1 MKLAV
6 TGATGLVGGAL
17 CQNLI
22 QAGHQVVALARNP
35 EKAGK
40 KLPTVEVVAWD
51 ATSGHPPIEALE
63 GLDAVVHL
71 AGEPVAA
78 GRWTSQRK
86 RMIRESRVA
95 GTRNLVEGLS
105 HCQNPPKVLV
115 SGSAIGYYGTHGDEL
130 LEETSH
136 PGNDFLAE
144 LCQQWE
150 SEAKRATDSGVRV
163 VLVRSGLILARE
175 GGALPR
181 MLLPFKMCVG
191 GPLASGT
198 QWMSWIH
205 IKDELEAIGYA
216 IENDEIEGPLNL
228 TAPNP
233 VTNEVFS
240 RTLARVL
247 RRPAFFRVPGFVL
260 RLLLGE
266 MAETLLLKGQ
276 RVLPKKL
283 EQSGYQ
289 FRFSDL
295 SGAFEDLLG

>member
-35 EKAGK
+35 EKARE

-115 SGSAIGYYGTHGDEL
+115 SASAIGYYGTQGDGL
-130 LEETSH
+130 LEETNH

-181 MLLPFKMCVG
+181 MLPPFKMCVG

-205 IKDELEAIGYA
+205 IKDELEAIRYA
-216 IENDEIEGPLNL
+216 IEHDEIEGPLNL

-233 VTNEVFS
+233 VTNEEFS

-289 FRFSDL
+289 FSFSNL
-295 SGAFEDLLG
+295 SRAFEDLLG

>member
-35 EKAGK
+35 EKARE

-86 RMIRESRVA
+86 KMIRESRVA

-136 PGNDFLAE
+136 PGNDYMAE

-181 MLLPFKMCVG
+181 MLPLFKMCVG

-216 IENDEIEGPLNL
+216 IEHDEIEGPLNL

-233 VTNEVFS
+233 VTNEEFS

-260 RLLLGE
+260 QLLLGE

-289 FRFSDL
+289 FSFSDL
-295 SGAFEDLLG
+295 RGAFADLLG

>member
-22 QAGHQVVALARNP
+22 HTGHQVVALARNP
-35 EKAGK
+35 EKARE

-78 GRWTSQRK
+78 GRWTSHRK

-150 SEAKRATDSGVRV
+150 SETKRAADSGVRV

-181 MLLPFKMCVG
+181 MLPPFRMGVG
-191 GPLASGT
+191 GPLASGK

-205 IKDELEAIGYA
+205 IKDELEAIRYA

-233 VTNEVFS
+233 VTNEDFS

-260 RLLLGE
+260 RLLFGE

-295 SGAFEDLLG
+295 RGAFEDLLG

>member
-1 MKLAV
+1 MKLVV

-35 EKAGK
+35 EKARA
-40 KLPTVEVVAWD
+40 KLPTVEVAAWD
-51 ATSGHPPIEALE
+51 ATSGHPPVEALE
-63 GLDAVVHL
+63 GSDAVVHL
-71 AGEPVAA
+71 AGEAIAA

-115 SGSAIGYYGTHGDEL
+115 SSSAIGYYGTHGDEF
-130 LEETSH
+130 LEETSQ

-181 MLLPFKMCVG
+181 MLPPFRMGVG
-191 GPLASGT
+191 GPLASGK

-205 IKDELEAIGYA
+205 IRDELEAIRYA
-216 IENDEIEGPLNL
+216 IENDEMEGPLNL

-233 VTNEVFS
+233 VTNEEFS

-260 RLLLGE
+260 RLLFGE

-295 SGAFEDLLG
+295 RGAFEDLLG

>member
-35 EKAGK
+35 EKAGN
-40 KLPTVEVVAWD
+40 KLPNVEVVAWD
-51 ATSGHPPIEALE
+51 ATSGHPPVEALE

-86 RMIRESRVA
+86 KMIRESRVA

-181 MLLPFKMCVG
+181 MLPPFRMCVG

-216 IENDEIEGPLNL
+216 IEHDEIEGPLNL

-233 VTNEVFS
+233 VTNEEFS

-260 RLLLGE
+260 QLLLGE

-289 FRFSDL
+289 FSFSDL
-295 SGAFEDLLG
+295 SGAFADLLG

>member
-35 EKAGK
+35 EKARE

-51 ATSGHPPIEALE
+51 ATSGHPPIDALE

-86 RMIRESRVA
+86 KMIHESRVA

-181 MLLPFKMCVG
+181 MLPLFKMCVG

-216 IENDEIEGPLNL
+216 IEHDEIEGPLNL

-233 VTNEVFS
+233 VTNEEFS

-260 RLLLGE
+260 QLLLGE

-289 FRFSDL
+289 FSFSDL
-295 SGAFEDLLG
+295 SGAFADLLG

>member
-17 CQNLI
+17 CQHLI

-35 EKAGK
+35 EKARE

-51 ATSGHPPIEALE
+51 ATSGHPPIDALE

-86 RMIRESRVA
+86 KMIHESRVA

-181 MLLPFKMCVG
+181 MLPLFKMCVG

-216 IENDEIEGPLNL
+216 IEHDEIEGPLNL

-233 VTNEVFS
+233 VTNEEFS

-260 RLLLGE
+260 QLLLGE

-289 FRFSDL
+289 FSFSDL
-295 SGAFEDLLG
+295 RGAFADLLG

>member
-35 EKAGK
+35 EKARE

-115 SGSAIGYYGTHGDEL
+115 SASAIGYYGTQGDGL
-130 LEETSH
+130 LEETNH

-181 MLLPFKMCVG
+181 MLPPFKMCVG

-205 IKDELEAIGYA
+205 IKDELEAIRYA
-216 IENDEIEGPLNL
+216 IEHDEIEGPLNL

-233 VTNEVFS
+233 VTNEEFS

-266 MAETLLLKGQ
+266 IAETLLLKGQ

-289 FRFSDL
+289 FSFSNL
-295 SGAFEDLLG
+295 SRAFEDLLG

>member
-17 CQNLI
+17 CQDLI
-22 QAGHQVVALARNP
+22 QAGHQMVALARNP

-40 KLPTVEVVAWD
+40 KLPAMEVAAWD
-51 ATSGHPPIEALE
+51 AISGHPPVEALE
-63 GLDAVVHL
+63 GLNAVVHL
-71 AGEPVAA
+71 AGEAIAA

-86 RMIRESRVA
+86 RMIRESRVV

-115 SGSAIGYYGTHGDEL
+115 SSSAIGYYGTHGDEL
-130 LEETSH
+130 LEETSQ

-144 LCQQWE
+144 LCQEWE
-150 SEAKRATDSGVRV
+150 SEAKRAADSGVRV

-181 MLLPFKMCVG
+181 MLPPFKMGVG
-191 GPLASGT
+191 GPLASGK

-205 IKDELEAIGYA
+205 IKDELEAIKFA
-216 IENDEIEGPLNL
+216 IEQDTVEGPLNL

-233 VTNEVFS
+233 VTNEEFS
-240 RTLARVL
+240 KTLARVL
-247 RRPAFFRVPGFVL
+247 RRRPFFGFPGSSCDCCWG
-260 RLLLGE
+260 RW
-266 MAETLLLKGQ
+266 Q
-276 RVLPKKL
+276 RVCFSRDSGCFPKNWSKAVF
-283 EQSGYQ
+283 GVV
-289 FRFSDL
+289 FPI
-295 SGAFEDLLG
+295 

>member
-17 CQNLI
+17 CQNLL

-35 EKAGK
+35 EKARE
-40 KLPTVEVVAWD
+40 KLPTVEAVAWD

-63 GLDAVVHL
+63 GSDAVVHL
-71 AGEPVAA
+71 AGESIAA

-115 SGSAIGYYGTHGDEL
+115 SGSAIGYYGTHGDGL
-130 LEETSH
+130 LEETNH

-150 SEAKRATDSGVRV
+150 NEAKRATDSGVRV

-181 MLLPFKMCVG
+181 MLPPFKMCVG

-205 IKDELEAIGYA
+205 IKDELEAIRYA
-216 IENDEIEGPLNL
+216 IEHDEIEGPLNL

-233 VTNEVFS
+233 VTNEEFS

-289 FRFSDL
+289 FSFSNL
-295 SGAFEDLLG
+295 SRAFEDLLG

>member
-35 EKAGK
+35 EKARE

-86 RMIRESRVA
+86 KMIRESRVA

-181 MLLPFKMCVG
+181 MLPPFKMCVG

-216 IENDEIEGPLNL
+216 IEHDEIEGPLNL

-233 VTNEVFS
+233 VTNEEFS

-260 RLLLGE
+260 QLLLGE

-289 FRFSDL
+289 FSFSDL
-295 SGAFEDLLG
+295 SGAFADLLG

>member
-35 EKAGK
+35 EKARE

-115 SGSAIGYYGTHGDEL
+115 SASAIGYYGTQGDGL
-130 LEETSH
+130 LEETNH

-181 MLLPFKMCVG
+181 MLPPFKMCVG

-205 IKDELEAIGYA
+205 IKDELEAIRYA
-216 IENDEIEGPLNL
+216 IEHDEIEGPLNL

-233 VTNEVFS
+233 VTNEEFS
-240 RTLARVL
+240 RILARVL

-289 FRFSDL
+289 FSFSNL
-295 SGAFEDLLG
+295 SRAFEDLLG

>member
-35 EKAGK
+35 EKARE

-51 ATSGHPPIEALE
+51 ATSGHPPIDALE

-86 RMIRESRVA
+86 KMIHESRVA

-216 IENDEIEGPLNL
+216 IEHDEIEGPLNL

-233 VTNEVFS
+233 VTNEEFS

-260 RLLLGE
+260 QLLLGE

-276 RVLPKKL
+276 RVLPKTL

-289 FRFSDL
+289 FSFSDL
-295 SGAFEDLLG
+295 SGAFADLLG

>member
-35 EKAGK
+35 EKARE
-40 KLPTVEVVAWD
+40 KLPTVEAVAWD

-86 RMIRESRVA
+86 KMIRESRVA

-115 SGSAIGYYGTHGDEL
+115 SGSAIGYYGTQGDGL
-130 LEETSH
+130 LEETNH

-181 MLLPFKMCVG
+181 MLPPFKMCVG

-205 IKDELEAIGYA
+205 IKDELEAIEYA
-216 IENDEIEGPLNL
+216 IEHDEIEGPLNL

-233 VTNEVFS
+233 VTNEEFS

-289 FRFSDL
+289 FSFPNL
-295 SGAFEDLLG
+295 SRAFEDLLG